1 MVILVLAM
9 DAVPAL
15 AMVAISDV
23 VLVLAITDVAPFL
36 VATGVTTD
44 VALIVVITDVAM
56 GVVITD
62 MALDLVTTGVVLVP
76 VTTDTILVPVTMDI
90 GAAIGDL
97 IIMVMTVVAGVAIR
111 RVRLYW
117 VWRSVPLLE
126 RRLSTPIRV
135 GKSGFPLSWE

>member
-1 MVILVLAM
+1 MVIPVLAM

-62 MALDLVTTGVVLVP
+62 MALDLVTM
-76 VTTDTILVPVTMDI
+76 DTVLVPVTMDI
-90 GAAIGDL
+90 GAVIGGL
-97 IIMVMTVVAGVAIR
+97 IIMVMTGAVGVATR
-111 RVRLYW
+111 QVRLCS
-117 VWRSVPLLE
+117 VWRSVLSSG
-126 RRLSTPIRV
+126 RRLLTPIHA
-135 GKSGFPLSWE
+135 GKAFS

>member
-1 MVILVLAM
+1 MVIPVLAM

-23 VLVLAITDVAPFL
+23 VLVLAITDVAQAL
-36 VATGVTTD
+36 VTTGVTTD
-44 VALIVVITDVAM
+44 AALALVTTDAVLA
-56 GVVITD
+56 
-62 MALDLVTTGVVLVP
+62 LVTTGVVLAPVTTDTILVP